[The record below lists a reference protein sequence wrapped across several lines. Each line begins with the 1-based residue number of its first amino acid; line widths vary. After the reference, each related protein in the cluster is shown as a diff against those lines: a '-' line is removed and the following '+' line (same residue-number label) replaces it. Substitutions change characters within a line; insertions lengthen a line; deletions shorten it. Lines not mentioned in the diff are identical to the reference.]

1 MNKPRIDVLIT
12 LPVTEAQV
20 NDLRSVSTRIRIS
33 TFPVNAA
40 GEIPADAWKRT
51 EVLYTGNIY
60 PDPSQVPNLKW
71 IQSHFAGI
79 DHLLDSQIGKTPGV
93 AITSLSGAAASQ
105 SAEYALGMILALSR
119 QMPQL
124 WAMQQRKE
132 WPADRWGKF
141 PPVEIRG
148 CTVGLVGY
156 GSLNRE
162 LARLLKPMGAKILAA
177 KLNARR
183 PQDEGYTPEGLGD
196 PQGDLF
202 DRLYPFQ
209 AIHSMLMLCDFVV
222 VAVPLTART
231 RKMISKPEF
240 ESMKPGAFLVNLSR
254 GGIVDEMALFE
265 ALESRR
271 LGGAA
276 LDVFDVEPLP
286 TSSPLWSAPN
296 MLITPHIAGISR
308 QYLERAVVMFKTNLT
323 RYVAGEPLLNLF
335 DPEKGY

>member
-1 MNKPRIDVLIT
+1 MNKPKIDVLVT
-12 LPVTEAQV
+12 LPLTDAQI
-20 NDLRSVSTRIRIS
+20 NDLRSVSSRIRIIH
-33 TFPVNAA
+33 FPVYASS
-40 GEIPADAWKRT
+40 EIPGDAWKRT
-51 EVLYTGNIY
+51 EVLYTGNIF
-60 PDPSQVPNLKW
+60 PEPGQVPSLKW

-79 DHLLDSQIGKTPGV
+79 DTLLESQIGKTPGIF
-93 AITSLSGAAASQ
+93 ITSLSGAAASQ

-119 QMPQL
+119 QMPRL
-124 WAMQQRKE
+124 WVMQQRKE

-148 CTVGLVGY
+148 STVGLVGY

-162 LARLLKPMGAKILAA
+162 LARLMKPMGAKILAA

-209 AIHSMLMLCDFVV
+209 ALNSMLMLCDFVV
-222 VAVPLTART
+222 VAVPLTPRT
-231 RKMISKPEF
+231 RKMIAKSEF
-240 ESMKPGAFLVNLSR
+240 EAMKPGAFLVNLSR
-254 GGIVDEMALFE
+254 GGIVDETALVE

-276 LDVFDVEPLP
+276 LDVFDTEPLP
-286 TSSPLWSAPN
+286 VSSPLWTEPN
-296 MLITPHIAGISR
+296 VIITPHIAGISR
-308 QYLERAVVMFKTNLT
+308 NYLERGIEMFKANLT
-323 RYVAGEPLLNLF
+323 RYVEGEPLLNLY
-335 DPEKGY
+335 DPDKGY

>member
-1 MNKPRIDVLIT
+1 MNKPRIDVLVT
-12 LPVTEAQV
+12 LPLTEAQV
-20 NDLRSVSTRIRIS
+20 NDLKAASSRLRI
-33 TFPVNAA
+33 TCLPVNSA

-51 EVLYTGNIY
+51 EVLYTGNIF
-60 PDPSQVPNLKW
+60 PDPGQVPNLKW

-79 DHLLDSQIGKTPGV
+79 DHLLESQIGKTPGIS
-93 AITSLSGAAASQ
+93 ITSLSGAAASQ

-119 QMPQL
+119 QMPIL
-124 WAMQQRKE
+124 WAMQQRRE

-141 PPVEIRG
+141 APVEIRG
-148 CTVGLVGY
+148 STVGLVGY

-209 AIHSMLMLCDFVV
+209 ALHSMLMLCDFVV

-231 RKMISKPEF
+231 RRMISKPEF
-240 ESMKPGAFLVNLSR
+240 ESMKPGAFLVDLSR
-254 GGIVDEMALFE
+254 GGIVDEGALLE
-265 ALESRR
+265 ALETRR

-286 TSSPLWSAPN
+286 PSSPLWAVPN
-296 MLITPHIAGISR
+296 VIITPHIAGISR
-308 QYLERAVVMFKTNLT
+308 LYLERALVMFRANLT
-323 RYVAGEPLLNLF
+323 RYVDGEPLLNLY